1 MILSIDTSC
10 DETAAAVVDG
20 RRVLSNVIYS
30 QVLLHKKWGGVVPSI
45 AKRAHEERIDF
56 VINATIKKILSQ
68 KNLFTSKLASRLSSG
83 SVAIRSSSQSEGSL
97 HRSLAQTATRFINFF
112 DYIDAISVTVGP
124 GLAPALEVGIKKAKD
139 LAKEFNKTIISVNH
153 LEGHIYSPFVQNSKG
168 NPKIDFHFPY
178 LVLTVSG
185 GHTSLVIFED
195 HLKYKVIGETIDDA
209 AGEALDKAAKL
220 LGLGYPGGPVIER
233 LAKEVDNHDF
243 YHFPRPMI
251 SSDNLNF
258 SFSGLKTSF
267 YYFFKKMKEEEKIKK
282 VRELLSSF
290 QQAVFET
297 LIIKTEKAIKKTGI
311 KNLALVGGVSANLY
325 LRKLFRNLA
334 KKYNGYVLFPSF
346 KYLCGDNAA
355 MIGVVASFKAQ
366 KNLFVSDIKNIDRIP
381 RMSL

>member
-1 MILSIDTSC
+1 MILSLDTSC
-10 DETAAAVVDG
+10 DETAAAVVLG
-20 RRVLSNVIYS
+20 RRVLSNVVYS
-30 QVLLHKKWGGVVPSI
+30 QVLLHQKWGGVVPSI
-45 AKRAHEERIDF
+45 AKRAHEERIDL
-56 VINATIKKILSQ
+56 VIESTIKKFFRQKKILMSKRTFFSQ
-68 KNLFTSKLASRLSSG
+68 LVEPVASCPSLAY
-83 SVAIRSSSQSEGSL
+83 GSL
-97 HRSLAQTATRFINFF
+97 LYQNFF
-112 DYIDAISVTVGP
+112 EYIEAIAVTVGP
-124 GLAPALEVGIKKAKD
+124 GLAPALEVGIKKAKE
-139 LAKEFNKTIISVNH
+139 LAKEFNKKIISVNH

-233 LAKEVDNHDF
+233 LAKEVDNRDF

-267 YYFFKKMKEEEKIKK
+267 YYFLKKMNEKEKIKK
-282 VRELLSSF
+282 IRELSSSF

-325 LRKLFRNLA
+325 LRKLFRKLA
-334 KKYNGYVLFPSF
+334 KKYNGQVLFPSF

-366 KNLFVSDIKNIDRIP
+366 KNLFVSDIKNLDRMP

>member
-10 DETAAAVVDG
+10 DETAAAVVLG
-20 RRVLSNVIYS
+20 RRVLSNVVYS
-30 QVLLHKKWGGVVPSI
+30 QVLLHQKWGGVVPSI

-68 KNLFTSKLASRLSSG
+68 KNLFTSKFASPPQSAG
-83 SVAIRSSSQSEGSL
+83 SAAIRSSSSDEGSL
-97 HRSLAQTATRFINFF
+97 HRNFF
-112 DYIDAISVTVGP
+112 DYIEAIAVTVGP
-124 GLAPALEVGIKKAKD
+124 GLAPALEVGIKKAKE
-139 LAKEFNKTIISVNH
+139 LAEKFNKKIISVNH

-233 LAKEVDNHDF
+233 LAKEVDNRDF
-243 YHFPRPMI
+243 YHFPRPMV

-267 YYFFKKMKEEEKIKK
+267 YYFLKKMSEKEKIKK
-282 VRELLSSF
+282 IRELASSF

-325 LRKLFRNLA
+325 LRKLFRKLA
-334 KKYNGYVLFPSF
+334 KKYNGQVLFPSF

-366 KNLFVSDIKNIDRIP
+366 KNLFVSDIKNLDRMP

>member
-10 DETAAAVVDG
+10 DETAAAVVLG
-20 RRVLSNVIYS
+20 RRVLSNVVYS

-68 KNLFTSKLASRLSSG
+68 KNLFTGKLASPPQSAG
-83 SVAIRSSSQSEGSL
+83 SVAIRSSSSDEGSL
-97 HRSLAQTATRFINFF
+97 HRNFF
-112 DYIDAISVTVGP
+112 DYIEAIAVTVGP
-124 GLAPALEVGIKKAKD
+124 GLAPALEVGIKKAKE
-139 LAKEFNKTIISVNH
+139 LAEKFNKKIISVNH

-195 HLKYKVIGETIDDA
+195 YLKYKVIGETIDDA

-233 LAKEVDNHDF
+233 LAKEVDNRDF
-243 YHFPRPMI
+243 YHFPRPMV

-267 YYFFKKMKEEEKIKK
+267 YYFLKKMKEEEKIKN

-334 KKYNGYVLFPSF
+334 KKYNGQVLFPAF
-346 KYLCGDNAA
+346 KYLAGDNAA
-355 MIGVVASFKAQ
+355 MIGVVASFKAK
-366 KNLFVSDIKNIDRIP
+366 KNLSVSDIKNFDRMP

>member
-10 DETAAAVVDG
+10 DETAAALVLG
-20 RRVLSNVIYS
+20 RRVLSNVVYS

-56 VINATIKKILSQ
+56 VINTTIKKILSQ
-68 KNLFTSKLASRLSSG
+68 KNLFTSKLASPPQSAGL
-83 SVAIRSSSQSEGSL
+83 VAIRSSSSDEGLL
-97 HRSLAQTATRFINFF
+97 HRNFF
-112 DYIDAISVTVGP
+112 DYIEAIAVTVGP
-124 GLAPALEVGIKKAKD
+124 GLAPALEVGIKKAKE
-139 LAKEFNKTIISVNH
+139 LAEKFNKKIISVNH

-185 GHTSLVIFED
+185 GHTSLVILED

-209 AGEALDKAAKL
+209 AGEALDKAAKI

-233 LAKEVDNHDF
+233 LAKEVNNRDF

-267 YYFFKKMKEEEKIKK
+267 YYFLKKMNEKEKIKK
-282 VRELLSSF
+282 IRELSSSF

-297 LIIKTEKAIKKTGI
+297 LIIKTEKAIKKTGV
-311 KNLALVGGVSANLY
+311 KNLALVGGVSANFY

-334 KKYNGYVLFPSF
+334 KKYNGQVLFPSF

-355 MIGVVASFKAQ
+355 MIGVVASFKVK
-366 KNLFVSDIKNIDRIP
+366 KNLFVSDIKNLDRMP

>member
-10 DETAAAVVDG
+10 DETAAAVVLG
-20 RRVLSNVIYS
+20 RRVLSNIIYS
-30 QVLLHKKWGGVVPSI
+30 QALLHQKWGGVVPSI

-68 KNLFTSKLASRLSSG
+68 KNLFTSKLASPPKLVG
-83 SVAIRSSSQSEGSL
+83 SVMPYSFLADGSL
-97 HRSLAQTATRFINFF
+97 FYRNFF
-112 DYIDAISVTVGP
+112 DYIEAIAVTVGP
-124 GLAPALEVGIKKAKD
+124 GLAPALEVGIKKAKE
-139 LAKEFNKTIISVNH
+139 LAEKFNKKIISVNH

-233 LAKEVDNHDF
+233 LAKEVDNRDF
-243 YHFPRPMI
+243 YHFPRPMV

-267 YYFFKKMKEEEKIKK
+267 YYFLKKMNEKEKIKK
-282 VRELLSSF
+282 IRELASSF

-325 LRKLFRNLA
+325 LRKLFRKLA
-334 KKYNGYVLFPSF
+334 KKYNGQVLFPSF

-355 MIGVVASFKAQ
+355 MIGVAASFKAQ
-366 KNLFVSDIKNIDRIP
+366 KNLFVSDIKNLDRMP

>member
-10 DETAAAVVDG
+10 DETAAALVLG

-56 VINATIKKILSQ
+56 VIQETLRKFFLSPVSDSFPPVLARSYPSTARRREPFLLDTQ
-68 KNLFTSKLASRLSSG
+68 KNFQQ
-83 SVAIRSSSQSEGSL
+83 I
-97 HRSLAQTATRFINFF
+97 
-112 DYIDAISVTVGP
+112 DYIAVTQGP
-124 GLAPALEVGIKKAKD
+124 GLAPALEIGIKKAKE
-139 LAKEFNKTIISVNH
+139 LVEKFNKKIISVNH
-153 LEGHIYSPFVQNSKG
+153 LEGHIYSPFIQNSKG

-233 LAKEVDNHDF
+233 LAKEVDNRDF
-243 YHFPRPMI
+243 YHFPRPMV

-267 YYFFKKMKEEEKIKK
+267 YYFLKKMDEKEKIKK
-282 VRELLSSF
+282 IRELSSSF

-297 LIIKTEKAIKKTGI
+297 LIIKMEKAIKKTGI

-334 KKYNGYVLFPSF
+334 KKYNGQVLFPSF

-366 KNLFVSDIKNIDRIP
+366 KNLFVSDIKNLDRMP

>member
-10 DETAAAVVDG
+10 DETAAAVVLG
-20 RRVLSNVIYS
+20 RRVLSNVVYS
-30 QVLLHKKWGGVVPSI
+30 QVLLHQKWGGVVPSI

-68 KNLFTSKLASRLSSG
+68 KNLFTSKFASPPKLAG
-83 SVAIRSSSQSEGSL
+83 SVVPYSFLADGSL
-97 HRSLAQTATRFINFF
+97 LYQNFF
-112 DYIDAISVTVGP
+112 DYIEAIAVTVGP
-124 GLAPALEVGIKKAKD
+124 GLAPALEVGIKKAKE
-139 LAKEFNKTIISVNH
+139 LAEKFNKKIISVNH

-233 LAKEVDNHDF
+233 LAKEVDNRDF
-243 YHFPRPMI
+243 YHFPRPMV

-267 YYFFKKMKEEEKIKK
+267 YYFLKKMDEKEKIKK
-282 VRELLSSF
+282 IRELSSSF
-290 QQAVFET
+290 QQAVFEA
-297 LIIKTEKAIKKTGI
+297 LIIKTKKAIKKTGI
-311 KNLALVGGVSANLY
+311 KNLALVGGVSANFY
-325 LRKLFRNLA
+325 LRKLFRKLA
-334 KKYNGYVLFPSF
+334 KKYNGQVLFPSF

-366 KNLFVSDIKNIDRIP
+366 KNLFVSDIKNLDRMP

>member
-10 DETAAAVVDG
+10 DETAAALVLG
-20 RRVLSNVIYS
+20 RRVLSNVVYS
-30 QVLLHKKWGGVVPSI
+30 QVLLHQKWGGVVPSI
-45 AKRAHEERIDF
+45 AKRAHEEKIDF

-68 KNLFTSKLASRLSSG
+68 KNLFTVKLASPPQSAR
-83 SVAIRSSSQSEGSL
+83 SVAIRSSSSDEGSL
-97 HRSLAQTATRFINFF
+97 HRNFF
-112 DYIDAISVTVGP
+112 DYIEAIAVTVGP
-124 GLAPALEVGIKKAKD
+124 GLAPALEVGIKKAKE
-139 LAKEFNKTIISVNH
+139 LAEKFNKKIISVNH

-209 AGEALDKAAKL
+209 AGEALDKVAKL

-233 LAKEVDNHDF
+233 LAKEVDNRDF
-243 YHFPRPMI
+243 YHFPRPMV

-267 YYFFKKMKEEEKIKK
+267 YYFLKKMNEKEKIKK
-282 VRELLSSF
+282 IRELSSSF
-290 QQAVFET
+290 QQAVFDT
-297 LIIKTEKAIKKTGI
+297 LIIKMEKAIKKTGI
-311 KNLALVGGVSANLY
+311 KNLALVGGVSANFY
-325 LRKLFRNLA
+325 LRKLFRKLA
-334 KKYNGYVLFPSF
+334 KKYNGQVLFPLF

-366 KNLFVSDIKNIDRIP
+366 KNLFVSDIKNLDRMP